1 MSENETTGPIGLHEL
16 SPAPGS
22 RRPRKRIGRGTG
34 SGTGKTS
41 GRGQKGQKSR
51 SGSHMMRA
59 GFEGGQNPLYML
71 LGKQRGPHKK
81 TSMPFGPFRT
91 QTTGV
96 NLRDIA
102 RRFESGADVTPEA
115 MLAARVV
122 RTLRHPVKVLG
133 VGEVPGPMNVSAHG
147 FSASARQKIEAAGGT
162 ATVIEE
168 LVEAV
173 ETVVIATT
181 APVAEGPWP
190 LSPSPTS
197 PSTIEDVVARRS
209 RTRKRRAGGRR
220 GSRRRG
226 RGLVSMLLALLGSW
240 RVPELRKRLLF
251 TAGIIAL
258 YRAGSYLP
266 VPGVQTDALKNFFGG
281 SNNTILSVLNLFSGG
296 ALANLSLFA
305 LGIMPYIT
313 ASIILQLMTVAVP
326 ALEQLQKEGEAGY
339 KKITQYTRYLTVGL
353 AALQASGYVFL
364 FHNGSAIGASDLLP
378 ESDGRALPADRRAR

>member
-133 VGEVPGPMNVSAHG
+133 VGEVPGPLNVTAHG
-147 FSASARQKIEAAGGT
+147 FSASARKKIEAAGGT

-168 LVEAV
+168 LVVAETTVVAKAPVADEPVADETVSDEPVSEAV
-173 ETVVIATT
+173 EEIVVEDAQPEADE
-181 APVAEGPWP
+181 APDDEAE
-190 LSPSPTS
+190 
-197 PSTIEDVVARRS
+197 A
-209 RTRKRRAGGRR
+209 
-220 GSRRRG
+220 
-226 RGLVSMLLALLGSW
+226 
-240 RVPELRKRLLF
+240 
-251 TAGIIAL
+251 
-258 YRAGSYLP
+258 
-266 VPGVQTDALKNFFGG
+266 
-281 SNNTILSVLNLFSGG
+281 
-296 ALANLSLFA
+296 
-305 LGIMPYIT
+305 
-313 ASIILQLMTVAVP
+313 
-326 ALEQLQKEGEAGY
+326 
-339 KKITQYTRYLTVGL
+339 
-353 AALQASGYVFL
+353 
-364 FHNGSAIGASDLLP
+364 
-378 ESDGRALPADRRAR
+378 

>member
-102 RRFESGADVTPEA
+102 RRFESGADVTPEL

-133 VGEVPGPMNVSAHG
+133 VGEVPGPLNVRAHG

-168 LVEAV
+168 LVVPDKPAAAAKPAVVEDVAV
-173 ETVVIATT
+173 ED
-181 APVAEGPWP
+181 VAV
-190 LSPSPTS
+190 
-197 PSTIEDVVARRS
+197 EDVAV
-209 RTRKRRAGGRR
+209 
-220 GSRRRG
+220 
-226 RGLVSMLLALLGSW
+226 
-240 RVPELRKRLLF
+240 E
-251 TAGIIAL
+251 
-258 YRAGSYLP
+258 
-266 VPGVQTDALKNFFGG
+266 D
-281 SNNTILSVLNLFSGG
+281 
-296 ALANLSLFA
+296 
-305 LGIMPYIT
+305 
-313 ASIILQLMTVAVP
+313 VAVEDVAVEDVAVEDVAVEETQP
-326 ALEQLQKEGEAGY
+326 AADEAPGDE
-339 KKITQYTRYLTVGL
+339 
-353 AALQASGYVFL
+353 AEA
-364 FHNGSAIGASDLLP
+364 
-378 ESDGRALPADRRAR
+378 

>member
-1 MSENETTGPIGLHEL
+1 MSENETPGPIGLHEL

-133 VGEVPGPMNVSAHG
+133 VGEVPGPLNVSAHG

-168 LVEAV
+168 LVVAA
-173 ETVVIATT
+173 ETVVAAD
-181 APVAEGPWP
+181 APVADAPVADEPV
-190 LSPSPTS
+190 
-197 PSTIEDVVARRS
+197 IVEDVVS
-209 RTRKRRAGGRR
+209 
-220 GSRRRG
+220 
-226 RGLVSMLLALLGSW
+226 
-240 RVPELRKRLLF
+240 EE
-251 TAGIIAL
+251 IA
-258 YRAGSYLP
+258 
-266 VPGVQTDALKNFFGG
+266 D
-281 SNNTILSVLNLFSGG
+281 
-296 ALANLSLFA
+296 
-305 LGIMPYIT
+305 
-313 ASIILQLMTVAVP
+313 
-326 ALEQLQKEGEAGY
+326 EEA
-339 KKITQYTRYLTVGL
+339 
-353 AALQASGYVFL
+353 
-364 FHNGSAIGASDLLP
+364 LP
-378 ESDGRALPADRRAR
+378 EADEAPGDEAEA

>member
-133 VGEVPGPMNVSAHG
+133 VGEVPGPLNVT
-147 FSASARQKIEAAGGT
+147 RPRLLRLGT
-162 ATVIEE
+162 Q
-168 LVEAV
+168 
-173 ETVVIATT
+173 
-181 APVAEGPWP
+181 
-190 LSPSPTS
+190 
-197 PSTIEDVVARRS
+197 EDRGRRRHRDGDRGARRG
-209 RTRKRRAGGRR
+209 RDDRRRQGARRRGARGRRARRDDRGRGRPAGGRR
-220 GSRRRG
+220 GSR
-226 RGLVSMLLALLGSW
+226 
-240 RVPELRKRLLF
+240 
-251 TAGIIAL
+251 
-258 YRAGSYLP
+258 
-266 VPGVQTDALKNFFGG
+266 
-281 SNNTILSVLNLFSGG
+281 
-296 ALANLSLFA
+296 
-305 LGIMPYIT
+305 
-313 ASIILQLMTVAVP
+313 
-326 ALEQLQKEGEAGY
+326 
-339 KKITQYTRYLTVGL
+339 
-353 AALQASGYVFL
+353 
-364 FHNGSAIGASDLLP
+364 
-378 ESDGRALPADRRAR
+378 